1 MKAKE
6 VKLIKH
12 NQEVIIH
19 QSRITQSIVGWFMAI
34 VILMAAFDKILIVM
48 AINNVNLFLLMNKFM
63 FIVFFLCAAMSIG
76 YLLNRQMKNKAESDR
91 LLEQAEDL

>member
-34 VILMAAFDKILIVM
+34 VILMAAFDKMLIVM
-48 AINNVNLFLLMNKFM
+48 AIKNVDLFLVMNKFM
-63 FIVFFLCAAMSIG
+63 FMIMVWISATPFS
-76 YLLNRQMKNKAESDR
+76 
-91 LLEQAEDL
+91 